1 MTWYL
6 FCIPYSGPGCSRFAF
21 KVSSFFVFAHNKF
34 FYFSDGTMSLEGL
47 QDRLAALQETTSQ
60 LRELINRL
68 ANVEFPP
75 GSVPLNIEEEGSV
88 SGELSAEA
96 GLLLKNG
103 LEDQQ
108 LLCEE
113 AKYLRRGGHGKERLE
128 DGIERVGSELAS
140 YRSTLRKARLSAKK
154 SLERARKLERELM
167 VQSFAEPI
175 SETNT
180 SAGAG
185 AEESQVISRPPRP
198 NYNQHRQLQS
208 SISEEDR
215 QTVGASSNVTNALR
229 RTHALIASELT
240 KSEFARQTLTESS
253 AALKKL
259 DESYTSLDGMLAS
272 SRNLLGTL
280 LKSQKSDTW
289 YLQTALYMLM
299 VTGAW
304 LVFRR
309 LLYGPLWWLVWLPL
323 RIMFGVGTK
332 AGSAV
337 MQSRGPGQSGKAA
350 VVIDGK
356 ISVDG
361 LPDESIPTAKVG
373 REPRVVVE
381 GDDGES
387 MVEKVGKI
395 VDAVNEA
402 DELGAMPGES
412 EHEHENDLPRG
423 GAAEAVIEDSRSR
436 DEL

>member
-1 MTWYL
+1 
-6 FCIPYSGPGCSRFAF
+6 
-21 KVSSFFVFAHNKF
+21 
-34 FYFSDGTMSLEGL
+34 MSLEGL
-47 QDRLAALQETTSQ
+47 QERLAALQETTAQ
-60 LRELINRL
+60 LRELIDRL
-68 ANVEFPP
+68 ANVEFQP

-113 AKYLRRGGHGKERLE
+113 AKYLRRGGHEKERLE
-128 DGIERVGSELAS
+128 DGIEKVGKEMAS

-154 SLERARKLERELM
+154 SLEQARRLERELM
-167 VQSFAEPI
+167 VQSLAEPI
-175 SETNT
+175 SEADT
-180 SAGAG
+180 SAGTS
-185 AEESQVISRPPRP
+185 AEQSQVISRPLRP
-198 NYNQHRQLQS
+198 NYNHHRQLQS
-208 SISEEDR
+208 SLSEDDR

-253 AALKKL
+253 VALRKL

-272 SRNLLGTL
+272 SRDLLGTL

-309 LLYGPLWWLVWLPL
+309 ILYGPLWWLVWLPL
-323 RIMFGVGTK
+323 RIVFGVGTK

-337 MQSRGPGQSGKAA
+337 MQSRGPGQSGKAG

-356 ISVDG
+356 ITVDG
-361 LPDESIPTAKVG
+361 LPDENLPTAKVG
-373 REPRVVVE
+373 REPKAD
-381 GDDGES
+381 GDDES

-402 DELGAMPGES
+402 DELGAIPGES
-412 EHEHENDLPRG
+412 EDDYDDLPEG
-423 GAAEAVIEDSRSR
+423 EAREVVVEDSRLK

>member
-1 MTWYL
+1 
-6 FCIPYSGPGCSRFAF
+6 
-21 KVSSFFVFAHNKF
+21 
-34 FYFSDGTMSLEGL
+34 MSLEGL
-47 QDRLAALQETTSQ
+47 QERLAALQETTAQ
-60 LRELINRL
+60 LRELIDRL
-68 ANVEFPP
+68 SNVEFEP

-96 GLLLKNG
+96 GLMLKTG

-108 LLCEE
+108 LLFEE
-113 AKYLRRGGHGKERLE
+113 AKYLRRGGHEKERLE

-154 SLERARKLERELM
+154 NLERARRLERELM

-175 SETNT
+175 SETTT
-180 SAGAG
+180 SAGG
-185 AEESQVISRPPRP
+185 STEESQAATRPTRH
-198 NYNQHRQLQS
+198 NYSSQNRHLQS

-229 RTHALIASELT
+229 RTHALIAAELT
-240 KSEFARQTLTESS
+240 KSEFAKQTLTESS
-253 AALKKL
+253 AALRKL

-272 SRNLLGTL
+272 SRDLLGTL

-299 VTGAW
+299 VTAAW

-309 LLYGPLWWLVWLPL
+309 LLYGPMWWLVWLPL

-337 MQSRGPGQSGKAA
+337 LHSRGPEQSGKAG
-350 VVIDGK
+350 VVIDGE
-356 ISVDG
+356 IRVEG
-361 LPDESIPTAKVG
+361 LPDESLPTAVVG
-373 REPRVVVE
+373 RESKVVKE
-381 GDDGES
+381 GDDETL
-387 MVEKVGKI
+387 VEKVGKI
-395 VDAVNEA
+395 VDAVHEA
-402 DELGAMPGES
+402 DELGSIPGEL
-412 EHEHENDLPRG
+412 EDDHGEEEQG
-423 GAAEAVIEDSRSR
+423 ETAEVVVEDSRSR

>member
-1 MTWYL
+1 
-6 FCIPYSGPGCSRFAF
+6 
-21 KVSSFFVFAHNKF
+21 
-34 FYFSDGTMSLEGL
+34 MSLQGL
-47 QDRLAALQETTSQ
+47 QQRLAALQETTAQ
-60 LRELINRL
+60 LRELIDRL
-68 ANVEFPP
+68 ANVEFEP

-96 GLLLKNG
+96 GLVLKTG

-108 LLCEE
+108 LLLEE
-113 AKYLRRGGHGKERLE
+113 AKYLRRGGHEKERLL

-154 SLERARKLERELM
+154 NSERARRLERELM
-167 VQSFAEPI
+167 VQSFVEPI

-180 SAGAG
+180 SAGG
-185 AEESQVISRPPRP
+185 STEESQAAVRPIRH

-208 SISEEDR
+208 SLSGEDR

-229 RTHALIASELT
+229 RTHALIAAELT
-240 KSEFARQTLTESS
+240 KSEFARQTLTDSS

-272 SRNLLGTL
+272 SRDLLGTL
-280 LKSQKSDTW
+280 LRSQKSDTW

-299 VTGAW
+299 VTAGW

-323 RIMFGVGTK
+323 RILFGVGTK

-337 MQSRGPGQSGKAA
+337 MHSRSPGQSGKAG
-350 VVIDGK
+350 VVIDGE
-356 ISVDG
+356 IGVDG
-361 LPDESIPTAKVG
+361 LPDESLPTAVVG
-373 REPRVVVE
+373 RESKVVE
-381 GDDGES
+381 GEDES
-387 MVEKVGKI
+387 MIEKVGKI
-395 VDAVNEA
+395 VDAVHEA
-402 DELGAMPGES
+402 DELGSIPGE
-412 EHEHENDLPRG
+412 HEEGDSDELPG
-423 GAAEAVIEDSRSR
+423 GDAAEVVIEDSRPR

>member
-1 MTWYL
+1 
-6 FCIPYSGPGCSRFAF
+6 
-21 KVSSFFVFAHNKF
+21 
-34 FYFSDGTMSLEGL
+34 MSLEGL
-47 QDRLAALQETTSQ
+47 QERLAALQETTAQ
-60 LRELINRL
+60 LRELIDRL
-68 ANVEFPP
+68 ANVEFQP

-96 GLLLKNG
+96 GLILKTG

-108 LLCEE
+108 LLWEE
-113 AKYLRRGGHGKERLE
+113 AKYLRRSGHEKERLE
-128 DGIERVGSELAS
+128 DGIGRVGQELAS
-140 YRSTLRKARLSAKK
+140 HRSSLRKARLSAKK
-154 SLERARKLERELM
+154 SLERAQRLERQLM
-167 VQSFAEPI
+167 VQSFSEPI

-180 SAGAG
+180 SVDGG
-185 AEESQVISRPPRP
+185 SAEQSQIITRPLRP
-198 NYNQHRQLQS
+198 SYNQNRQLQS
-208 SISEEDR
+208 SLSEEDR

-272 SRNLLGTL
+272 SRDLLGTL

-309 LLYGPLWWLVWLPL
+309 ILYGPLWWLVWLPL
-323 RIMFGVGTK
+323 RIVFGLGST
-332 AGSAV
+332 AGRAV
-337 MQSRGPGQSGKAA
+337 MQSGREPEQSGKAG
-350 VVIDGK
+350 VVIDGE
-356 ISVDG
+356 IQVDG
-361 LPDESIPTAKVG
+361 LPDESLPTAKVG
-373 REPRVVVE
+373 REPKVTE
-381 GDDGES
+381 EEKEDSDES

-402 DELGAMPGES
+402 DELGAIPGDVEDVEDDLQGGES
-412 EHEHENDLPRG
+412 
-423 GAAEAVIEDSRSR
+423 AEVVVEDSRQR

>member
-1 MTWYL
+1 
-6 FCIPYSGPGCSRFAF
+6 
-21 KVSSFFVFAHNKF
+21 
-34 FYFSDGTMSLEGL
+34 MSLEGL
-47 QDRLAALQETTSQ
+47 QERLAALQETTAQ
-60 LRELINRL
+60 LRELLDRL
-68 ANVEFPP
+68 ANVEFQP

-96 GLLLKNG
+96 GLVLRNG

-113 AKYLRRGGHGKERLE
+113 AKYLRRGGHEKERLE
-128 DGIERVGSELAS
+128 EGIQRVGNELAS
-140 YRSTLRKARLSAKK
+140 HRSTLRKARLSAKNN
-154 SLERARKLERELM
+154 LERARRLERELM
-167 VQSFAEPI
+167 IQSFAEPV
-175 SETNT
+175 SETNS

-185 AEESQVISRPPRP
+185 AEASQTIPRPPRP
-198 NYNQHRQLQS
+198 SYGQHRQLQS
-208 SISEEDR
+208 SLSEEDR
-215 QTVGASSNVTNALR
+215 QTVGASSNVTDALR

-253 AALKKL
+253 AALRKL

-272 SRNLLGTL
+272 SRDLLGTL

-337 MQSRGPGQSGKAA
+337 MQSRGPGQSGKAGAAMDGEIA
-350 VVIDGK
+350 VR
-356 ISVDG
+356 G
-361 LPDESIPTAKVG
+361 LPDESLPTVKAG
-373 REPRVVVE
+373 RESRSVE
-381 GDDGES
+381 GGDDES
-387 MVEKVGKI
+387 MVEKVGRI
-395 VDAVNEA
+395 VDAANEA
-402 DELGAMPGES
+402 GELDAMPGES
-412 EHEHENDLPRG
+412 GDDPDDGPRARDTAGVVVEDLRF
-423 GAAEAVIEDSRSR
+423 R

>member
-1 MTWYL
+1 
-6 FCIPYSGPGCSRFAF
+6 
-21 KVSSFFVFAHNKF
+21 
-34 FYFSDGTMSLEGL
+34 MSLEGL
-47 QDRLAALQETTSQ
+47 QERLAALQETTAQ
-60 LRELINRL
+60 LRELIDRL
-68 ANVEFPP
+68 ANVEFQP

-96 GLLLKNG
+96 GLILKNG

-128 DGIERVGSELAS
+128 EGIEKVGHELTG

-154 SLERARKLERELM
+154 SLERARRLERELM

-180 SAGAG
+180 SAGAS
-185 AEESQVISRPPRP
+185 AEESQTISRPPRH
-198 NYNQHRQLQS
+198 NYTQNRQLQS
-208 SISEEDR
+208 SLSEEDR

-253 AALKKL
+253 AALRKL

-272 SRNLLGTL
+272 SRDLLGTL

-323 RIMFGVGTK
+323 RIMFGVGSK

-337 MQSRGPGQSGKAA
+337 MQSRGPGQSGKAG

-356 ISVDG
+356 ITVDG
-361 LPDESIPTAKVG
+361 LPDDSLPTAKVG
-373 REPRVVVE
+373 VEDVDDESMPGMIIDFLNEVDEPEDGHGGDSHGGEAAEVVVE
-381 GDDGES
+381 DTR
-387 MVEKVGKI
+387 
-395 VDAVNEA
+395 
-402 DELGAMPGES
+402 P
-412 EHEHENDLPRG
+412 
-423 GAAEAVIEDSRSR
+423 R

>member
-1 MTWYL
+1 
-6 FCIPYSGPGCSRFAF
+6 
-21 KVSSFFVFAHNKF
+21 
-34 FYFSDGTMSLEGL
+34 MSLEGL
-47 QDRLAALQETTSQ
+47 QERLAALQETTAQ
-60 LRELINRL
+60 LRELIDRL
-68 ANVEFPP
+68 ADVEFQP

-96 GLLLKNG
+96 GLILKNG

-113 AKYLRRGGHGKERLE
+113 AKYLRRSGHEKERLE
-128 DGIERVGSELAS
+128 DGIERVGQELAS
-140 YRSTLRKARLSAKK
+140 HRSSLRKARLSAKK
-154 SLERARKLERELM
+154 SLERAQRLERQLM
-167 VQSFAEPI
+167 VQSFSEPI

-180 SAGAG
+180 SADGG
-185 AEESQVISRPPRP
+185 STEQSQVISRPLRP
-198 NYNQHRQLQS
+198 SYNQNRQLQS
-208 SISEEDR
+208 SLSEEDR

-272 SRNLLGTL
+272 SRDLLGTL

-309 LLYGPLWWLVWLPL
+309 ILYGPLWWLVWLPL
-323 RIMFGVGTK
+323 RIVFGVGST
-332 AGSAV
+332 AGRAV
-337 MQSRGPGQSGKAA
+337 MQSGGREAGQSGKAG
-350 VVIDGK
+350 VVIDGE
-356 ISVDG
+356 IQVDG
-361 LPDESIPTAKVG
+361 IPDESLPTAKVG
-373 REPRVVVE
+373 REPKVTEERE
-381 GDDGES
+381 DSDES

-402 DELGAMPGES
+402 DELGAIPGDVEDDDLQGRES
-412 EHEHENDLPRG
+412 
-423 GAAEAVIEDSRSR
+423 AEVVVEDSRPR

>member
-1 MTWYL
+1 
-6 FCIPYSGPGCSRFAF
+6 
-21 KVSSFFVFAHNKF
+21 
-34 FYFSDGTMSLEGL
+34 MSLEGL
-47 QDRLAALQETTSQ
+47 QERLAALQETTAQ
-60 LRELINRL
+60 LRELIDRL
-68 ANVEFPP
+68 ANVEFQP

-96 GLLLKNG
+96 GLILKNG

-113 AKYLRRGGHGKERLE
+113 AKYLRRGGHEKERLE
-128 DGIERVGSELAS
+128 DGIERVGKELAS
-140 YRSTLRKARLSAKK
+140 HRSSLRKARLSAKK
-154 SLERARKLERELM
+154 SLERAQRLERELM
-167 VQSFAEPI
+167 VQSFSEPI
-175 SETNT
+175 SETDT
-180 SAGAG
+180 SVGG
-185 AEESQVISRPPRP
+185 SAEQSQVISRPVRP
-198 NYNQHRQLQS
+198 SYNQNRQLQS
-208 SISEEDR
+208 SLSEEDR

-272 SRNLLGTL
+272 SRDLLGTL

-309 LLYGPLWWLVWLPL
+309 ILYGPLWWLVWLPL
-323 RIMFGVGTK
+323 RIVFGVGSK

-337 MQSRGPGQSGKAA
+337 MSGSSREPGQSGKAG
-350 VVIDGK
+350 VVIDGEIK
-356 ISVDG
+356 VDG
-361 LPDESIPTAKVG
+361 LPDESLPTAKVG
-373 REPRVVVE
+373 REPKVAQEER
-381 GDDGES
+381 DGNDES

-402 DELGAMPGES
+402 DELGAIPGDAEDVLDDLQGSES
-412 EHEHENDLPRG
+412 
-423 GAAEAVIEDSRSR
+423 AEVVVEDSRLR

>member
-1 MTWYL
+1 
-6 FCIPYSGPGCSRFAF
+6 
-21 KVSSFFVFAHNKF
+21 
-34 FYFSDGTMSLEGL
+34 MSLEGL
-47 QDRLAALQETTSQ
+47 QERLAALQETTAQ
-60 LRELINRL
+60 LRELIDRL
-68 ANVEFPP
+68 ANVEFQP

-96 GLLLKNG
+96 GLILKTG

-113 AKYLRRGGHGKERLE
+113 AKYLRRSGHEKERLE
-128 DGIERVGSELAS
+128 DGIERVGQELAS
-140 YRSTLRKARLSAKK
+140 HRSSLRKARLSAKK
-154 SLERARKLERELM
+154 SLERAQRLERQLM
-167 VQSFAEPI
+167 VQSFSEPL

-180 SAGAG
+180 SA
-185 AEESQVISRPPRP
+185 EQSQVISRPLRP
-198 NYNQHRQLQS
+198 SYNQNRQLQS
-208 SISEEDR
+208 SLSEEDR

-272 SRNLLGTL
+272 SRDLLGTL

-299 VTGAW
+299 ATGAW

-309 LLYGPLWWLVWLPL
+309 ILYGPLWWLVWLPL
-323 RIMFGVGTK
+323 RIVFGVGST
-332 AGSAV
+332 AGRAV
-337 MQSRGPGQSGKAA
+337 MQSGGREPGQSGKAG
-350 VVIDGK
+350 VVIDGE
-356 ISVDG
+356 IQVDG
-361 LPDESIPTAKVG
+361 IPDESLPTAKVG
-373 REPRVVVE
+373 REPKVTEERE
-381 GDDGES
+381 DSDES
-387 MVEKVGKI
+387 MVERVGKI

-402 DELGAMPGES
+402 DELGAIPGDVEDVENLRERES
-412 EHEHENDLPRG
+412 
-423 GAAEAVIEDSRSR
+423 AEVVVEDSRPR